1 MAKKPEKK
9 EPSFEPR
16 KRGRAAAPPPPPEP
30 PDDDDDEE
38 LEDEAPRGRSWR
50 YVAFFLLAWIVIIG
64 GVLYARW
71 ASDLPDVS
79 QLMAKAAGHDIT
91 ILDDKGRFI
100 ARSGLTQ
107 GAMVDSR
114 SLPPYVSNAFIAIED
129 RRFRHHWGIDPTGLL
144 RAARA
149 NLLEGRVVQ
158 GGSTITQQL
167 AKNLFLK
174 PDRTFERKIQ
184 EAALALYLEAH
195 YSKDDILTLY
205 LNRVYFGAGV
215 YGIDAASER
224 FFNKHANKLSLVEA
238 AMLAGSLKAPAKY
251 NPLANADASANRA
264 TVVLASMQDAGFI
277 NGAERAEAQATR
289 PRVVRNWGTPSS
301 GYFVD
306 WVLANLSEEIG
317 ETDEPVIVETTL
329 DVDLQEKA
337 ERSVGAA
344 LAQQGAA
351 MNAGEA
357 ALVAMTP
364 NGEIR
369 AMVGG
374 RSYSETP
381 FNRVTDAWRQP
392 GSSFKPFVYLAAFEH
407 GYTADSLMRDG
418 PVTIGKKWRPGNY
431 EGHYEGQITLTR
443 AFAKS
448 SNVVAAQ
455 LAYAVG
461 PRVVV
466 DTAHRVGIR
475 SNLVAMPSI
484 ALGTSVVTP
493 LELTQAYAAFANGG
507 VRVSAFGVTRIRTKS
522 GKVLYQRRGTG
533 LGRVMSPENAAAVTR
548 LMSEVV
554 ASGTGKAAK
563 LDGRDDAGK
572 TGTTQDFRDAW
583 FIGFSADYVCGVW
596 FGNDDSSPMKH
607 VTGGTLPARLFKSFM
622 DDAEQGLPPRPLAGL
637 TVVANAA
644 PADATPA
651 APEVA
656 APAAQTAP
664 QAAPAAEP
672 AAEAKKDEPETFDNI
687 LNKLFGG
694 T

>member
-9 EPSFEPR
+9 EPSFEPQR
-16 KRGRAAAPPPPPEP
+16 RGRAAAPPPPEP
-30 PDDDDDEE
+30 PDDDNDAEPEE
-38 LEDEAPRGRSWR
+38 PPRRRSWP
-50 YVAFFLLAWIVIIG
+50 YVLTFLFAWIGIIG
-64 GVLYARW
+64 AVLYLRW

-79 QLMAKAAGHDIT
+79 RLMAKAPGHDIT
-91 ILDDKGRFI
+91 LLDDKGRFI
-100 ARSGLTQ
+100 ARNGLTQ
-107 GAMVDSR
+107 GAMVDAR
-114 SLPPYVSNAFIAIED
+114 SLPAYVPNAFIAIED

-149 NLLEGRVVQ
+149 NLLEGHVVQ

-184 EAALALYLEAH
+184 EAVLALYLEAH
-195 YSKDDILTLY
+195 YSKDEILTLY

-224 FFNKHANKLSLVEA
+224 FFNKHANRLSLIEA

-251 NPLANADASANRA
+251 NPLANADASAERA
-264 TVVLASMQDAGFI
+264 KVVLGAMADAGFI
-277 NGAERAEAQATR
+277 NGAQLADAEATR

-306 WVLANLSEEIG
+306 WVLAHLSEEIG
-317 ETDEPVIVETTL
+317 DTDEPVIVETTL
-329 DVDLQEKA
+329 DLDQQEKA
-337 ERSVGAA
+337 ERAVRAS
-344 LAQQGAA
+344 LAQQGAQ

-364 NGEIR
+364 DGEIR

-381 FNRVTDAWRQP
+381 FNRATDAWRQP

-407 GYTADSLMRDG
+407 GYNADSLMRDG
-418 PVTIGKKWRPGNY
+418 PVTIGRKWHPRNY
-431 EGHYEGQITLTR
+431 EGRYEGEITLTR

-461 PRVVV
+461 PRAVV
-466 DTAHRVGIR
+466 DTAHRVGIE

-493 LELTQAYAAFANGG
+493 LEMTQAYAAFANGG
-507 VRVSAFGVTRIRTKS
+507 MRVNAFGVTRIRTKS
-522 GKVLYQRRGTG
+522 GKVLFQRRGTG

-548 LMSEVV
+548 LMTEVV

-596 FGNDDSSPMKH
+596 FGNDDSSAMKH
-607 VTGGTLPARLFKSFM
+607 VTGGTLPAHLFKTFM
-622 DDAEQGLPPRPLAGL
+622 DDAEQGLPARPLTGL
-637 TVVANAA
+637 TVVATAGPAETIATA
-644 PADATPA
+644 PVTTLP

-656 APAAQTAP
+656 PAPQQQPAPAA
-664 QAAPAAEP
+664 AET
-672 AAEAKKDEPETFDNI
+672 KSDKPESFDNI
-687 LNKLFGG
+687 LDKLFGG

>member
-1 MAKKPEKK
+1 MPRRPEKI

-16 KRGRAAAPPPPPEP
+16 RRGPAQPPPEP
-30 PDDDDDEE
+30 PDG
-38 LEDEAPRGRSWR
+38 EAEPPRRRSWP
-50 YVAFFLLAWIVIIG
+50 YILFFLFAWIAILC
-64 GVLYARW
+64 GVLYGRW

-79 QLMAKAAGHDIT
+79 RLMAKSASHDIT
-91 ILDDKGRFI
+91 LLDDKGRFI
-100 ARSGLTQ
+100 ARNGLMQ
-107 GAMVDSR
+107 GKLVDAR
-114 SLPPYVSNAFIAIED
+114 TLPAYVPNAFIAIED
-129 RRFRHHWGIDPTGLL
+129 RRFRSHWGIDPAGLL

-149 NLLEGRVVQ
+149 NLREGRVVQ

-184 EAALALYLEAH
+184 EAVLALYLEAH
-195 YSKDDILTLY
+195 YSKDEILTLY

-224 FFNKHANKLSLVEA
+224 FFNKHANRLTLIEA

-251 NPLANADASANRA
+251 NPLANADASADRA
-264 TVVLASMQDAGFI
+264 RAVLAAMADAGFI
-277 NGAERAEAQATR
+277 SGAQLAEAVATR

-306 WVLANLSEEIG
+306 WVLAHLSEEIG

-329 DVDLQEKA
+329 DLDLQEKA
-337 ERSVGAA
+337 ERAVRAA
-344 LAQQGAA
+344 LAQQGAQ

-357 ALVAMTP
+357 ALLAMTP

-381 FNRVTDAWRQP
+381 FNRATDAWRQP

-407 GYTADSLMRDG
+407 GFTPESTMRDE
-418 PVTIGKKWRPGNY
+418 PVTIGRKWRPRNY
-431 EGHYEGQITLTR
+431 EGRYEGEITLTR

-448 SNVVAAQ
+448 SNAVAAQ

-461 PRVVV
+461 PRTVA
-466 DTAHRVGIR
+466 DTAHRVGIE
-475 SNLVAMPSI
+475 SNLSAMPSI

-493 LELTQAYAAFANGG
+493 LEMTQAYAAFANGG

-522 GKVLYQRRGTG
+522 GKVLYQRHGTG
-533 LGRVMSPENAAAVTR
+533 LGRAMSPENAAAVTR

-554 ASGTGKAAK
+554 ASGTGRAAK
-563 LDGRDDAGK
+563 LEGREDAGK

-583 FIGFSADYVCGVW
+583 FIGFTADYVCGVW

-607 VTGGTLPARLFKSFM
+607 VTGGTLPAQLFRSFM
-622 DDAEQGLPPRPLAGL
+622 DDAERGLPPRPLAGL
-637 TVVANAA
+637 AAMAAAA
-644 PADATPA
+644 PAGTVAA
-651 APEVA
+651 APVA
-656 APAAQTAP
+656 APSAPEASPAP
-664 QAAPAAEP
+664 QQPPAPAVAET
-672 AAEAKKDEPETFDNI
+672 KNDKPESFDNI
-687 LNKLFGG
+687 LDKLFGG